1 MATIKAP
8 FNFVPL
14 SEKVYFPNWADQIS
28 QDIPFE
34 DGISGTIELKITAQT
49 PIFVRNGHTKSDADD
64 KNEDYKSFSKSPD
77 GKYFIP
83 GTSIKGA
90 IRNVLE
96 IMSFGKMDRI
106 DNKRYSIRDLQLKKY
121 LAFFQNSTVHCGWL
135 SIVGEK
141 ATITDNGIPRR
152 ISHEEIDKKYK
163 TDFCEKFSNKSFLKQ
178 ESNRSSLL
186 KYKMLKEY
194 DLHGS
199 FRELPLNPRNEVD
212 KRIKVVFDS
221 KGGVSGTIVVTGQPG
236 VRKPTEKNADGT
248 IRRKASGKFYEFVFL
263 DKEENTYTFDTEEEN
278 GLFSDFIFNYKD
290 SEEWKYWRNKLAKG
304 VKIPVFFYADGGRI
318 LHFGLSYLYKIPFSG
333 RVKEYSYQSHRD
345 KRRDL
350 SDCIFGMVEGSSAL
364 KGRVQFSS
372 AWLDETTGKPF
383 DDVLSP
389 YLGSPK
395 PTYYPIYLKQN
406 GTNGIMLNNNDRG
419 VYFSTM
425 LDQDAVLKGWK
436 KYPAQSNYT
445 KNFMI
450 PDGQDDNTNPFVPIS
465 PNSVFRSFVRF
476 HNLKKEELGALLTA
490 IELREGSFHS
500 LGFAKPFGYGRCAVK
515 IENVQGFKS
524 EEIPELKK
532 AFVADISKQIADYE
546 KSIQL
551 KEFYSMSCVQDVR
564 YPLEYMDLTDF
575 VSCKKQHFKGDRNQ
589 TFGEYL
595 PYYSETIKRK
605 SKSYAHQTVVAKAK
619 VTVFAGQI
627 KQAALIE
634 GKNANQS
641 KPLVVDKCKL
651 KIGDL
656 IEVEVVYKGGNID
669 KLNFIKKTN

>member
-14 SEKVYFPNWADQIS
+14 SDKVYFPEWADQIS

-34 DGISGTIELKITAQT
+34 DGVSGTIELKITAQT
-49 PIFVRNGHTKSDADD
+49 PIFVRNGHTKEDGEE
-64 KNEDYKSFSKSPD
+64 KNETYKSFSKDPN

-83 GTSIKGA
+83 GTSIKGC
-90 IRNVLE
+90 IRNALE
-96 IMSFGKMDRI
+96 ILSFGKIDSI

-135 SIVGEK
+135 SIEGEK

-152 ISHEEIDKKYK
+152 ISHEEIDKKYQ
-163 TDFCEKFSNKSFLKQ
+163 TNFCEKFSDKFFLKQ

-186 KYKMLKEY
+186 KYKMLKGY
-194 DLHGS
+194 NLHGS
-199 FRELPLNPRNEVD
+199 FRELPLNPKNEVD

-221 KGGVSGTIVVTGQPG
+221 NGGVSGTIVVTGQPG

-248 IRRKASGKFYEFVFL
+248 IRKKASGKFYEFVFL
-263 DKEENTYTFDTEEEN
+263 DKIENTYTFDTEEEN
-278 GLFSDFIFNYKD
+278 GLFSDFRFNYKD
-290 SEEWKYWRNKLAKG
+290 SEEWKYWRNKLEKG
-304 VKIPVFFYADGGRI
+304 EQIPVFFYADGDRL
-318 LHFGLSYLYKIPFSG
+318 LHFGLSYLYKLPFSG
-333 RVKEYSYQSHRD
+333 RVKDYSYPSHRD
-345 KRRDL
+345 KRKDL

-372 AWLDETTGKPF
+372 AWLETGKPV
-383 DDVLSP
+383 DYVLSP

-406 GTNGIMLNNNDRG
+406 GTHGVMLDNNDRG
-419 VYFSTM
+419 VFFATM
-425 LDQDAVLKGWK
+425 LDKDTVLKGWK
-436 KYPAQSNYT
+436 KYPVQSNHT
-445 KNFMI
+445 EDFMI

-465 PNSVFRSFVRF
+465 SNSVFRSFVRF

-490 IELREGSFHS
+490 IELREGLFHS

-515 IENVQGFKS
+515 IENVRGFKS
-524 EEIPELKK
+524 EEIPEFKK
-532 AFVADISKQIADYE
+532 AFVTDISKQIADYE

-551 KEFYSMSCVQDVR
+551 KEFYTMSRVQDVR
-564 YPLEYMDLTDF
+564 YPLEYMDLDDF
-575 VSCKKQHFKGDRNQ
+575 VSCKKQHFKDDKNQ

-595 PYYSETIKRK
+595 PYYSETIKREIK
-605 SKSYAHQTVVAKAK
+605 SLVQQTVVAKAK

-627 KQAALIE
+627 KQAALLE

-641 KPLVVDKCKL
+641 KPLVADKCKL
-651 KIGDL
+651 KTGNL
-656 IEVEVVYKGGNID
+656 IEVEVVCKGGNVE
-669 KLNFIKKTN
+669 KLLFLKKLS